1 MARYYRRWRRR
12 LYRRRYPY
20 RRFRRRI
27 TTRYNKGV
35 SQNSYFLKYDV
46 SCEIEPRVIANAIKH
61 YVIVVD
67 QNVWGRTL
75 NFFDFL
81 TAHDLGLFNQLCS
94 AFQKFKLKGVQ
105 VNVTPMM
112 NVIRPEI
119 AAVAKWCIYLGVC
132 WPRQT
137 ITNVEQGDGHFD
149 YVQAHELIGSGKTMS
164 ITFGQNH
171 YSKYFSFIKYP
182 YVPCNANQPP
192 NNDGIIAVNISP
204 GESLGNNI
212 DSVNLPAYKVDL
224 RFYVYFY
231 LAKT

>member
-27 TTRYNKGV
+27 TTRYSKGV
-35 SQNSYFLKYDV
+35 SQQSYFLKYDV
-46 SCEIEPRVIANAIKH
+46 SCELEPRVINNGIKH
-61 YVIVVD
+61 YILKVD
-67 QNVWGRTL
+67 DNVWGRTL
-75 NFFDFL
+75 TFFDFL

-94 AFQKFKLKGVQ
+94 AFQKYKLKGVQ

-119 AAVAKWCIYLGVC
+119 SSVAKWCIYLGVC
-132 WPRQT
+132 WPRQP
-137 ITNVEQGDGHFD
+137 ITQVEGGDGHFD
-149 YVQAHELIGSGKTMS
+149 YVQAHELIGSGKTIS

-171 YSKYFSFIKYP
+171 YSKYFTFIKYP
-182 YVPCNANQPP
+182 YVNCSDARAPP
-192 NNDGIIAVNISP
+192 NDGLVAINISP
-204 GESLGNNI
+204 GEFIPNNI
-212 DSVNLPAYKVDL
+212 EANVLPSYKVDF
-224 RFYVYFY
+224 RFYVYYY